1 MIRIF
6 DLLFSILGLLL
17 LSPIFCILIILGLF
31 DTGSPFFLQNRLGR
45 NKEVFTLIKFRTMHK
60 DTNSVATHLVSK
72 NAVTPLGM
80 FLRRSKLDE
89 IPQLLNVFLG
99 HMSLVG
105 PRPNLENQAELIGFR
120 DQLAVYQ
127 VRPGITGLAQV
138 NEIDMST
145 PKVLA
150 EMDRKMIDRMS
161 IVVYFQLILTTVM
174 GKGFG
179 DRIQ

>member
-161 IVVYFQLILTTVM
+161 MVVYFQLIL
-174 GKGFG
+174 KQII
-179 DRIQ
+179 DY